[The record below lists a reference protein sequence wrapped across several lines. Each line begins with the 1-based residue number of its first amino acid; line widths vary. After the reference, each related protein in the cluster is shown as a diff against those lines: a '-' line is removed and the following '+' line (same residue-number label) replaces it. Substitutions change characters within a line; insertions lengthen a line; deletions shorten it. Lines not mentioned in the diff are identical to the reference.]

1 MNRQL
6 TRVSLLLFGSGLC
19 ALIYQTTW
27 LREFRL
33 IFGASTAAS
42 AAVLAIFM
50 GGLGLGSMV
59 LGKRSDHRANALNFY
74 ATLELAIALSAAAT
88 PLLLWLT
95 HRAYV
100 SLGGSL
106 VLGTGAATLVRLLL
120 ASLVLCV
127 PTFLMGGTLPAA
139 ARAVETN
146 SDLSRRNLALLYG
159 TNTLGA
165 VAGAAVATFT
175 LLELYGNRKTLWLA
189 CLLNLLVALSAR
201 SLARSIGTSEDES
214 SDQRASVDAEI
225 TRLPPSGQETSP
237 AALPPV
243 FVIVAAATTGFAFLL
258 MELVWYRMLG
268 PLLGGSTFT
277 FGVILALALLGV
289 GLGGAAYAF
298 FGSNRSPSLNSF
310 ALTCGLEALLV
321 GIPYALGDRIA
332 LLAVL
337 LRPFGSIGFHGYV
350 LAWTGVA
357 SVVVLPAAFVAGIQ
371 FPMLI
376 ALLGK
381 GREKVGRDVGL
392 AYTANTMGA
401 IIGSLAGGFGL
412 MSLLGA
418 PGTWRLVV
426 LILTGLCLASLA
438 LAGIPRAAWR
448 KSVPAFGFA
457 ALSACTLFAVGPT
470 AVWRHSQI
478 GAGRAEGFTTSL
490 NNIRDWMNYRRRS
503 VYWERDGVESSVAV
517 TRNEG
522 HTFVVNGKVDGH
534 ARLDAGTQVMLG
546 LVGAILHPAPRS
558 ALVIGLGTGSTAGWL
573 GAVPSIERVDAAE
586 LEPAIL
592 KVARECSVV
601 NANAMSNPKV
611 HLIIGDG
618 RETLL
623 TTPRRYDLIASEP
636 SNPYRA
642 GIASLFTREF
652 YQSASQRLSDGGLFL
667 QWLQAYEVDGET
679 IRTVYAT
686 LSSVFPFVETYQT
699 TYADLLL
706 VGSMKPISYD
716 TALLAD
722 RLKQEPFNTAL
733 RETWRVSGPE
743 GFLAHYVANSNFAK
757 AIAGQRNT
765 MINTDDRTP
774 IEFGFARSVGKL
786 NIFNV
791 DHVAGL
797 ARSRSENR
805 PENLKGLVD
814 WNNVDDQRISIR
826 TEGWVAPLM
835 QPYYTAAQRLR
846 TEAQIR
852 YVREDF
858 DSALLL
864 WKSQPKEASTPTE
877 IQMLA
882 ESLADNG
889 DAAASPFIEKIHAA
903 EPTAADALRGRLLW
917 RQKKLQEAADALESA
932 FLRYRSDPWPPPSLM
947 ERSIEVATAVAT
959 QDPTK
964 RLARRLHEALNQ
976 PFALFLAN
984 NSRLVAVL
992 KIARYLDGADF
1003 SHLSADA
1010 IGSFEPNVPWQF
1022 DFLAFRYRCY
1032 QDMSNPKAESARHDL
1047 ESFLAAEPAPLARG
1061 LEKESAEAPAPAPSA
1076 VKTNLAK
1083 R

>member
-1 MNRQL
+1 M
-6 TRVSLLLFGSGLC
+6 C

-50 GGLGLGSMV
+50 GGLGWGSMV
-59 LGKRSDHRANALNFY
+59 LGKRSDRRANALNFY
-74 ATLELAIALSAAAT
+74 ATLEMGIAFTAAIT
-88 PLLLWLT
+88 PLLLWVT
-95 HRAYV
+95 HLVYV

-106 VLGTGAATLVRLLL
+106 VLGAGAATLLRLAL

-165 VAGAAVATFT
+165 VAGAAISTFF

-189 CLLNLLVALSAR
+189 CLLNLLVALTAR
-201 SLARSIGTSEDES
+201 SLARSIVISGEES
-214 SDQRASVDAEI
+214 SAILPFTPEAEI
-225 TRLPPSGQETSP
+225 AVATPSGTHP
-237 AALPPV
+237 AASLPAT
-243 FVIVAAATTGFAFLL
+243 FAVIAAAITGFVFLL

-298 FGSNRSPSLNSF
+298 FGSTRSPSLNSF
-310 ALTCGLEALLV
+310 ALTCGLEALFV

-337 LRPFGSIGFHGYV
+337 LRPFGSVGFHGYV

-357 SVVVLPAAFVAGIQ
+357 CVVVLPAALVAGIQ

-381 GREKVGRDVGL
+381 GRERVGRDVGL
-392 AYTANTMGA
+392 AYTSNTLGA
-401 IIGSLAGGFGL
+401 IAGSLAGGFGL
-412 MSLLGA
+412 LSLLGA

-426 LILTGLCLASLA
+426 LILTGLCLVSLGLSGVA
-438 LAGIPRAAWR
+438 KSAWR
-448 KSVPAFGFA
+448 RSAPVFCLAVI
-457 ALSACTLFAVGPT
+457 SACTIFTVGPT

-490 NNIRDWMNYRRRS
+490 NNIRDWMSYRRRS
-503 VYWERDGVESSVAV
+503 LYWERDGVESSVAV

-546 LVGAILHPAPRS
+546 LVGAILHPAPKS

-573 GAVPSIERVDAAE
+573 GAVPSIERVDVVE

-592 KVARECSVV
+592 KVAAECSSV

-611 HLIIGDG
+611 HVLIGDG

-623 TTPRRYDLIASEP
+623 TTPARYDLIASEP

-642 GIASLFTREF
+642 GIASLFTQEF
-652 YQSASQRLSDGGLFL
+652 YRSASRRLSDDGLFL

-686 LSSVFPFVETYQT
+686 LSSVFPVVETFQT

-706 VGSMKPISYD
+706 VGSMKPVSYN
-716 TALLAD
+716 TSILAG
-722 RLKQEPFNTAL
+722 RLGQEPFQTAV
-733 RETWRVSGPE
+733 RDTWRVSGVE
-743 GFLAHYVANSNFAK
+743 GFLAHYLANSAFAS
-757 AIAGQRNT
+757 AIAHQHNT
-765 MINTDDRTP
+765 LINTDDRTP

-786 NIFNV
+786 GIFNV
-791 DHVAGL
+791 DHVARL
-797 ARSRSENR
+797 ARSRSEHR
-805 PENLKGLVD
+805 PENLQGQVD
-814 WNNVDDQRISIR
+814 WTSVDDQRASIR
-826 TEGWVAPLM
+826 TEGWVVPLL
-835 QPYYTAAQRLR
+835 QPFFTREQRIR

-858 DSALLL
+858 ASALLL
-864 WKSQPKEASTPTE
+864 WKSQPKEPATLTE
-877 IQMLA
+877 LTMVA

-889 DAAASPFIEKIHAA
+889 DPEALKLIERIHATHPTEA
-903 EPTAADALRGRLLW
+903 EALLGRLLL
-917 RQKKLQEAADALESA
+917 RQKRLEEAAIVLESA
-932 FLRYRSDPWPPPSLM
+932 FVRYRNDPWPPPSLM
-947 ERSIEVATAVAT
+947 ERALDVATTVAT
-959 QDPTK
+959 LDPGK
-964 RLARRLHEALNQ
+964 RLALRLHDAINQ
-976 PFALFLAN
+976 PFALLLAN
-984 NSRLVAVL
+984 NSRLIAVL
-992 KIARYLDGADF
+992 KIARYLDGGDF

-1010 IGSFEPNVPWQF
+1010 IGSFEPNIPWQF
-1022 DFLAFRYRCY
+1022 DFLAYRYRCY
-1032 QDMSNPKAESARHDL
+1032 QSMANLKAEAAKHDL
-1047 ESFLAAEPAPLARG
+1047 ESFLAAEPSPLARG
-1061 LEKESAEAPAPAPSA
+1061 MEKESAETPHPSPLTA
-1076 VKTNLAK
+1076 VVKTPVAK
-1083 R
+1083 H